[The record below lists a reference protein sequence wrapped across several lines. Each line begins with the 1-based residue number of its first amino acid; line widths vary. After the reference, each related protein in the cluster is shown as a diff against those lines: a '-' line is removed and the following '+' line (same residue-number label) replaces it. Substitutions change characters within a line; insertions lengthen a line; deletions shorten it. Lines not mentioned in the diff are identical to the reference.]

1 MPGQPERRSADADAL
16 WGDISLAI
24 GEHRRRELPRHEK
37 LWAYYR
43 NPLGLVGAIG
53 AGSDSS
59 SPGGWYRQGQEVGL
73 PRRIRGRSG
82 VVPAAGM
89 EPGRREVVI
98 ENDIAWRVQTM
109 VDFMFGRPVR
119 FESLASDAST
129 RAAAERVV
137 EAVWERS
144 GGIAMMQDAALL
156 GHVFGHVDL
165 LLRVDASRL
174 GGSLEDAAGAFTI
187 EPVDPRRGVA
197 LVSASDYRVLEA
209 YAVHARRPVR
219 ARARGPIGR
228 AIDAFEGL
236 SGGGRSPAY
245 ETVTEVFAP
254 GVRRVY
260 RDGARAA
267 GERSAV
273 LADTVPVVHIQNVSQ
288 PFVYGGVGEVEPL
301 VALQDELNT
310 RLSDR
315 ANRVTLQSFRMYL
328 AKGLESFDAQ
338 SIGPGTVWSTNNP
351 DASIEAFGGD
361 LYNPGEE
368 SHIQEIREALD
379 KVSGV
384 PPLAGGVVRAKLGN
398 LSSANALRVTLMG
411 LIAKTQR
418 KRIGYGR
425 GMERVGGMVLRALHE
440 SGTLAIPE
448 RERGLRTVWPGFVF
462 EDERDALAAARQKQE
477 LGVDRGRVLAEIGAD
492 RPDPG
497 VV

>member
-1 MPGQPERRSADADAL
+1 MPGQPERNNADADPL
-16 WGDISLAI
+16 WGSISLAI
-24 GEHRRRELPRHEK
+24 GEHTRRELPRHEK

-43 NPLGLVGAIG
+43 NPLGLVGASG
-53 AGSDSS
+53 TDSA
-59 SPGGWYRQGQEVGL
+59 SPGGWYRQAQESGL
-73 PRRIRGRSG
+73 PRRIRGRAAPLAG
-82 VVPAAGM
+82 VPGH

-119 FESLASDAST
+119 FESLASDAQT
-129 RAAAERVV
+129 RATIERVI

-165 LLRVDASRL
+165 LLRVDESRL
-174 GGSLEDAAGAFTI
+174 GGTPEAAAEAFTI
-187 EPVDPRRGVA
+187 EPVDPRRGVP
-197 LVSASDYRVLEA
+197 LVSQEDYRLLDA
-209 YAVHARRPVR
+209 YAVHARRTKR
-219 ARARGPIGR
+219 GAQRGPVGR
-228 AIDAFEGL
+228 ALDTIL
-236 SGGGRSPAY
+236 RSEPEPQGPV
-245 ETVTEVFAP
+245 ETITEVFAP

-260 RDGARAA
+260 RDGARLSS
-267 GERSAV
+267 ERSG
-273 LADTVPVVHIQNVSQ
+273 LLRDILPVVHVQNVSQ
-288 PFVYGGVGEVEPL
+288 PFVYGGIGEVEPL

-328 AKGLESFDAQ
+328 AKGIESFDAA
-338 SIGPGTVWSTNNP
+338 SIAPGTVWSTNNP
-351 DASIEAFGGD
+351 DASIQAFGGD

-368 SHIQEIREALD
+368 AHIQEIREAFD
-379 KVSGV
+379 KISGV

-425 GMERVGGMVLRALHE
+425 GMERVGSLVLRALHE
-440 SGTLAIPE
+440 SGTLRVPEPE
-448 RERGLRTVWPGFVF
+448 RTLRTVWPGFVF
-462 EDERDALAAARQKQE
+462 EDEHDRLMTARARQE
-477 LGVDRGRVLAEIGAD
+477 IGVPRERVLTDLGED

-497 VV
+497 IV

>member
-1 MPGQPERRSADADAL
+1 MPGQPERKSADADAL
-16 WGDISLAI
+16 WGALSLAI
-24 GEHRRRELPRHEK
+24 GEHRRRELPRQEK

-43 NPLGLVGAIG
+43 NPLGLVGASG
-53 AGSDSS
+53 TDASTS
-59 SPGGWYRQGQEVGL
+59 GGWYRQAQEAGL
-73 PRRIRGRSG
+73 PRRIRGRAGG
-82 VVPAAGM
+82 VTLPGA

-119 FESLASDAST
+119 FESLASDAGT
-129 RAAAERVV
+129 RARAERLI
-137 EAVWERS
+137 ESVWERS

-156 GHVFGHVDL
+156 GHIFGHVDL

-174 GGSLEDAAGAFTI
+174 GGSLEDAVGAFTI
-187 EPVDPRRGVA
+187 EPVDPRRGVP
-197 LVSASDYRVLEA
+197 LVSPEDYRELDA
-209 YAVHARRPVR
+209 YAVHACRPVR
-219 ARARGPIGR
+219 SRPRGPVGR
-228 AIDAFEGL
+228 ALDAM
-236 SGGGRSPAY
+236 GRDGEAERKPEHEAI
-245 ETVTEVFAP
+245 TEVFAP

-260 RDGARAA
+260 RDGERVSS
-267 GERSAV
+267 ERSGL
-273 LADTVPVVHIQNVSQ
+273 LADTVPVIHIQNVSQ

-315 ANRVTLQSFRMYL
+315 AYRVTLQSFRMYL
-328 AKGLESFDAQ
+328 AKGIESFDGA

-351 DASIEAFGGD
+351 DASIQAFGGD

-379 KVSGV
+379 KISGV

-418 KRIGYGR
+418 KRISYGR
-425 GMERVGGMVLRALHE
+425 GMERVGSLILRALHE
-440 SGTLAIPE
+440 SGTLRIGAGE
-448 RERGLRTVWPGFVF
+448 RSLRTVWPGFVF
-462 EDERDALAAARQKQE
+462 EDERDRLAAARQKQE
-477 LGVDRGRVLAEIGAD
+477 LGVDGAHVLADLGED
-492 RPDPG
+492 RRDPG

>member
-1 MPGQPERRSADADAL
+1 MPGQPEQKSADADAL

-43 NPLGLVGAIG
+43 NPLGLVGMSG
-53 AGSDSS
+53 TDSS

-73 PRRIRGRSG
+73 PRRIRGRAG
-82 VVPAAGM
+82 VLPIPGT

-119 FESLASDAST
+119 FESLATSEPT
-129 RAAAERVV
+129 RQTVQRVI
-137 EAVWERS
+137 ESVWERS

-165 LLRVDASRL
+165 LLRIDESRL
-174 GGSLEDAAGAFTI
+174 GGSPDDAIDAFTI
-187 EPVDPRRGVA
+187 EPVDPRRGVPV
-197 LVSASDYRVLEA
+197 VSPSDYRELEA
-209 YAVHARRPVR
+209 YAVHAQRTIRPKP
-219 ARARGPIGR
+219 RGPIGR
-228 AIDAFEGL
+228 AIDAFEGVADPD
-236 SGGGRSPAY
+236 RTPAH
-245 ETVTEVFAP
+245 ESITEVFAP
-254 GVRRVY
+254 GLRRVY
-260 RDGARAA
+260 RDGKRTAS
-267 GERSAV
+267 ERSTL
-273 LADTVPVVHIQNVSQ
+273 LAGTIPVVHIQNVSQ
-288 PFVYGGVGEVEPL
+288 PFVYNGIGEVEPL

-328 AKGLESFDAQ
+328 AKGIESFDAQ

-351 DASIEAFGGD
+351 DASIQPFGGD

-368 SHIQEIREALD
+368 SHIAEIREALD

-425 GMERVGGMVLRALHE
+425 GMERVGQLILQALHE
-440 SGTLAIPE
+440 SGTLRVPE

-462 EDERDALAAARQKQE
+462 EDERDQLAAARQKQE
-477 LGVDRGRVLAEIGAD
+477 LGVDHARVLAELGED